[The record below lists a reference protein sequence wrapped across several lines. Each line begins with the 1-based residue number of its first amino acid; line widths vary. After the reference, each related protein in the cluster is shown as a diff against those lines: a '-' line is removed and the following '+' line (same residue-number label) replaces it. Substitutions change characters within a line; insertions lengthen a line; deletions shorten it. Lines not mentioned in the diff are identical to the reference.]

1 MVVSTEKTKVMSFRR
16 GGNRRKGV
24 TSWKFA
30 GKMLE
35 EVKEFMYLGFWFST
49 RNQYMHT
56 I

>member
-16 GGNRRKGV
+16 GGKRRKGV

-30 GKMLE
+30 GKVLE